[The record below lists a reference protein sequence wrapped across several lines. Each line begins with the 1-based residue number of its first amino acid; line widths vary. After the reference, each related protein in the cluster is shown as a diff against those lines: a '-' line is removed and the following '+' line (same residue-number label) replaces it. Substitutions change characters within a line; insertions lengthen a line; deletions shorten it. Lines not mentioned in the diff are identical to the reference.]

1 MHGTSPGEV
10 SFPVS
15 SFGGLVALAVPES
28 LPENASPRTWNC
40 DYLVGQ
46 VKTRDGLSSIYL
58 QSTSNVG
65 PNTASAGSSSTWNSA
80 VAVTSA
86 AGFASF
92 SPVSSAN
99 DIFATEFE
107 FALTPN
113 ISAAGFTVSLTAYG
127 NAQVTLTAQLVV
139 NGLPVGSSQ
148 SVILGTAPTLI
159 TLGNLWGL
167 TLTNDQINATN
178 FGVHFIATP
187 YSGFTGATAFIQN
200 VKMTIAVNTGQQV
213 MQPLETWT
221 DQKGNRYN
229 LVMDGAGD
237 LWVENLDT
245 APNTLNLTRT
255 GISAGSLAVQCEG
268 EAFDYLAFTKPGTLG
283 GNDMPLEWSPTS
295 QNRITQVGPGQS
307 PIFTPSQ
314 ASTTSYPITSIT
326 QPPAAVDPNTGLN
339 YTFTYFLQSAG
350 PGSNQP
356 GNVITIYYGDSTN
369 TPPNTDLVNTFNSGQ
384 PVYIYV
390 STSGFPTTVGPYV
403 QQVTAVGEASPPGQP
418 RSFFYFSYNVPS
430 VAYTFYAGSGHPT
443 YSVAWQRTLATLST
457 TTPIPNVVVNSEI
470 AVTGVTPTN
479 WNATWTV
486 TQTPNASEMVITGT
500 QVTSGVATFNYAVTN
515 GTPAPAAGELVTIVN
530 TLNAGGVLNV
540 TQWPIATA
548 TGGSTGSF
556 TVNGF
561 AGSLTAPFEA
571 ENGYATTA
579 GTIFDFDPGAALVG
593 TSTNPIFGNA
603 GAGGDVVFNS
613 TGVFIDPGT
622 YQGTCFFILPD
633 GSFTQPS
640 PPVVFTV
647 PENTTNIIVNN
658 LVLGPP
664 NVVGRGIAI
673 TEAGQNGVPGAN
685 FFTLEDPVV
694 FYNQG
699 TKLTATS
706 FLVNDNS
713 TTNVSLFFTS
723 SALNRATAIDV
734 YGFNLFNCEEI
745 GDPAWIVSY
754 SSRNW
759 YGQCLNR
766 VQNLLNMSFDGGYL
780 ASTGRKV
787 PAGWQAQDV
796 YGTLDVSPRF
806 GDAWY
811 VKNTGLVLPIVATQM
826 TSGTATYTY
835 TPGVVAPSTGAL
847 VTVTG
852 TTNGSGV
859 FNVTNAAIATVNVGS
874 STFTVT
880 GLSGTFGS
888 QPETGSATIQQ
899 AINAPFAVI
908 SQTAYQDAYQQN
920 ILQPNTGYSVRV
932 WARTPSGA
940 VNGSLVVALT
950 AGSVVLGSVAIPL
963 GSMTTAYQRFIEVI
977 LPDPG
982 IVSIPTTA
990 QVQVYAEN
998 LAYGGDVETDRIEI
1012 FPTDIP
1018 VLVNTVFASYA
1029 GEPTMVDAVT
1039 GQVVFAS
1046 ENQQPVQMATVLYDT
1061 FYAMKGWSGT
1071 APGSSL
1077 YSLQASS
1084 GFEPADWNEPEVA
1097 QRSGGAVGP
1106 FAWDGGEQ
1114 WLVSGSRAGLYLF
1127 FGGQPGKITQEL
1139 QPIWDSLAWSEPE
1152 LIAGMAID
1160 IDLKA
1165 RRILIGAPMETPNFW
1180 LPNAPVMIT
1189 PPHIESV
1196 QVFSSGGR
1204 APSTLVVTFTQPL
1217 PALQPEQT
1225 YTFSGLTSY
1234 TALNGQTLSAVI
1246 VSGSTARFFFDPEAP
1261 NYSAPDTGTAVIS
1274 GTSVITGNN
1283 VWLMCN
1289 FQGLDSGEE
1298 LRAEPQ
1304 MHTTMFGALA
1314 AIDMRRKWNIWYS
1327 ATNAG
1332 TVARVQGLGGEET
1345 RFGNG
1350 IGNSKVYKLDPTM
1363 TTDDGNAIDSCYTTA
1378 GFPILSKR
1386 QDMQQLGPNRVR
1398 WTYFIGALQSGGTLN
1413 LRLLGNRLFFPEPNG
1428 YVQWT
1433 VPGGFAP
1440 TLTPIS
1446 DSEATLNFPASRTFL
1461 EFRENDGFGWTLSNV
1476 TLRGRKDVWNA
1487 MTGKK

>member
-28 LPENASPRTWNC
+28 LPENASPRTWNG

-46 VKTRDGLSSIYL
+46 TKTRDGLSSVYL
-58 QSTSNVG
+58 PTTSNVG
-65 PNTASAGSSSTWNSA
+65 PNQAGAGNSSTWNS
-80 VAVTSA
+80 TSA
-86 AGFASF
+86 VSGSAGFASF
-92 SPVSSAN
+92 SPVSTAN
-99 DIFATEFE
+99 DIFATEFS
-107 FALTPN
+107 FSLASN
-113 ISAAGFTVSLTAYG
+113 ISAAGFTVSFNAYG
-127 NAQVTLTAQLVV
+127 SAQVTLTAQLLI
-139 NGLPVGSSQ
+139 NGLAAGNSQ
-148 SVILGTAPTLI
+148 TVIIGTSPTSI

-167 TLTNDQINATN
+167 TPTNDQINSTQ
-178 FGVHFIATP
+178 FGVHFEATP
-187 YSGFTGATAFIQN
+187 YAGFTGATVFIQN
-200 VKMTIAVNTGQQV
+200 VQIEIAVNTGTQV

-221 DQKGNRYN
+221 DQKGSRYN
-229 LVMDGAGD
+229 LVMDRAGD
-237 LWVENLDT
+237 LWIESLDT
-245 APNTLNLTRT
+245 APNVLNLTRT
-255 GISAGSLAVQCEG
+255 GISPGSMAVQCEG
-268 EAFDYLAFTKPGTLG
+268 QGFDYLAFMKPGTLG
-283 GNDMPLEWSPTS
+283 GNDMPIQWNPTS

-307 PIFTPSQ
+307 PIFTPAQ
-314 ASTTSYPITSIT
+314 ASTTSYPILSIT
-326 QPPAAVDPNTGLN
+326 QPPAAVDPNTSAN
-339 YTFTYFLQSAG
+339 YTFVYFLQSAG

-369 TPPNTDLVNTFNSGQ
+369 TPPNTDLINTFNSGE

-403 QQVTAVGEASPPGQP
+403 QQVTGIGEASPPGQP

-443 YSVAWQRTLATLST
+443 YSVAWQRTLATLQTSD
-457 TTPIPNVVVNSEI
+457 PIPNVVVGSTI
-470 AVTGVTPTN
+470 VVSGVTPTD

-500 QVTSGVATFNYAVTN
+500 QVTSGVATYNYAVTN
-515 GTPAPAAGELVTIVN
+515 GTPAPAVGELVTVIN
-530 TLNAGGVLNV
+530 TLNADGVLNV

-548 TGGSTGSF
+548 TGGNTGSF

-561 AGSLTAPFEA
+561 AGSLTASFEA

-579 GTIFDFDPGAALVG
+579 GTIFEFDPGAALVG

-633 GSFTQPS
+633 GSYTQPS
-640 PPVVFTV
+640 PPVVFDV
-647 PENTTNIIVNN
+647 PENTTQIIVNN

-664 NVVGRGIAI
+664 NNVGRGIAI
-673 TEAGQNGVPGAN
+673 TEAGQDGVPGAN
-685 FFTLEDPVV
+685 FFTLTKPVV

-699 TKLTATS
+699 AKLTATS
-706 FLVNDNS
+706 FLVNDN
-713 TTNVSLFFTS
+713 TTTSVSLFFTS
-723 SALNRATAIDV
+723 AVLNSATAIDV
-734 YGFNLFNCEEI
+734 YGYNLFNCDEI

-780 ASTGRKV
+780 ASTGRKI

-806 GDAWY
+806 GNAWY
-811 VKNTGLVLPIVATQM
+811 VQNNGLVLPIIATQM

-835 TPGVVAPSTGAL
+835 TPGVVAPSTGAS

-859 FNVTNAAIATVNVGS
+859 FNVTGAIIASVNIGS

-880 GLSGTFGS
+880 GLSGTFSS
-888 QPETGSATIQQ
+888 QPETGTATIQQ
-899 AINAPFAVI
+899 AISSPFAVI
-908 SQTAYQDAYQQN
+908 SQGAYQDAYQEN
-920 ILQPNTGYSVRV
+920 ILQPNTGYSVRI

-940 VNGSLVVALT
+940 VDGNLVVAIT
-950 AGSVVLGSVAIPL
+950 AGSVVLGSVTIPL
-963 GSMTTAYQRFIEVI
+963 ASMTTAYQRFIEVI
-977 LPDPG
+977 IPDPG
-982 IVSIPTTA
+982 LVSIPTTA
-990 QVQVYAEN
+990 QVTVYVEG
-998 LAYGGDVETDRIEI
+998 LAFGGDVETDRIEI
-1012 FPTDIP
+1012 FDTDIP

-1029 GEPTMVDAVT
+1029 GLPTMVDAVT

-1061 FYAMKGWSGT
+1061 FYAMKGWIGT

-1077 YSLQASS
+1077 YSLQESS

-1097 QRSGGAVGP
+1097 QRSGGTVGP
-1106 FAWDGGEQ
+1106 FAWAGGEQ
-1114 WLVSGSRAGLYLF
+1114 WLVAASRPGLYLF
-1127 FGGQPGKITQEL
+1127 VGGQPGKISQEL
-1139 QPIWDSLAWSEPE
+1139 QPIWDTLAWSEPD
-1152 LIAGMAID
+1152 LIAGMAVD

-1165 RRILIGAPMETPNFW
+1165 RRMLIGAPMETPNFW
-1180 LPNAPVMIT
+1180 LPNAPAMIT
-1189 PPHIESV
+1189 QPRIESV
-1196 QVFSSGGR
+1196 QITHSGPR
-1204 APSTLVVTFTQPL
+1204 VPSLLIVMFTQDL
-1217 PALQPEQT
+1217 PALQTGQT
-1225 YTFSGLTSY
+1225 YTFSGLTNY
-1234 TALNGQTLSAVI
+1234 TALNGQTLTPVSVANSSATFLWTLGA
-1246 VSGSTARFFFDPEAP
+1246 SSYD
-1261 NYSAPDTGTAVIS
+1261 APDTGTANIS

-1283 VWLMCN
+1283 VWFMCN

-1298 LRAEPQ
+1298 LRSEPQ

-1314 AIDMRRKWNIWYS
+1314 AIDMRRKWNMWYS
-1327 ATNAG
+1327 STNAG
-1332 TVARVQGLGGEET
+1332 TVAQVQGLSGEDT

-1363 TTDDGNAIDSCYTTA
+1363 TTDDGNVIDSCYTTA

-1386 QDMQQLGPNRVR
+1386 LEMQQLGPNRVR
-1398 WTYFIGALQSGGTLN
+1398 WTYFIGALETGGTVN
-1413 LRLLGNRLFFPEPNG
+1413 LRLLGNRLFFPAPSG
-1428 YVQWT
+1428 YLQWS
-1433 VPGGFAP
+1433 VPGGFGP
-1440 TLTPIS
+1440 GRTPIQDTES
-1446 DSEATLNFPASRTFL
+1446 SLNFPSSRTFL
-1461 EFRENDGFGWTLSNV
+1461 EFRENDGYGFTLSNV
-1476 TLRGRKDVWNA
+1476 SLRGRKDIWNA